1 MKDLVLAEN
10 GKSLAII
17 LVAQDA
23 IAPERTAA
31 RELAA
36 YLGKVTGTEFGI
48 VTEGKQKSTP
58 EAGQTLIAVGATHYA
73 RDMDINAS
81 LLGPEHWFMRRKAN
95 VLVLAGGRPRGTLY
109 AVYHFLEDV
118 VGVHWWSAWAEHV
131 PDKPTLTIG
140 PLDRHGEPV
149 FAQRAMA
156 YTAAFSQDPRSAA
169 RNRINFHYCW
179 PIPSEYGGESK
190 YGPPN
195 FCHTFCFY
203 LPPTDALFKQHP
215 EWFLMDADGK
225 RKRFDEVQEN
235 QLCLSN
241 QAMREVFLAKLKDNI
256 NKSRND
262 PVPPIYFDV
271 SPNDS
276 PRFCQC
282 EACQAVVK
290 AKGGADAGLL
300 LDFLN
305 YLADHIQDEHPEII
319 LGTLAYLNTEAVPRH
334 IKARSNVAIRLCN
347 TRSNYL
353 EPIPANGPFA
363 RLLSGWAKIADKVMV
378 WDYHSSFC
386 DMAAPMPLEHTFQP
400 DLQLFLRHNVV
411 STLND
416 YRYPMHDEL
425 FDFRMWVL
433 VKLHEDPYQDVEPL
447 IETFLNG
454 FYGPA
459 APHLRGYLHTLEQ
472 ASRAKPSAF
481 NPGSTMAA
489 LRYLDLP
496 FLRQAQAL
504 FVQAE
509 AAVKD
514 SPVLVQRVRH
524 ARMGVDKA
532 TVILFPKL
540 YREWIEG
547 GNKPDDIPFD
557 REQIAERVRQTYD
570 EQWSLRVDA
579 NDPGPSGR
587 EVREYQR
594 RDFLD
599 SITTAL
605 RRKLIIVARP
615 KKFADL
621 PDDACFQYAAD
632 AFGYTRE
639 GTEVVEVEEAESGI
653 ANRSVL
659 TDAEIKAMTHPLRL
673 DLHDHNRKA
682 TGHEPTIESIEMGD
696 IAGSGYHWYQF
707 GTYALG
713 LTSFL
718 WFYEPALQLNVNNAC
733 DPFDLGQTFD
743 IWVHVKFEGPAFK
756 HGLPDQAN
764 AILIERVVLV
774 KKG

>member
-1 MKDLVLAEN
+1 
-10 GKSLAII
+10 
-17 LVAQDA
+17 
-23 IAPERTAA
+23 
-31 RELAA
+31 
-36 YLGKVTGTEFGI
+36 
-48 VTEGKQKSTP
+48 
-58 EAGQTLIAVGATHYA
+58 
-73 RDMDINAS
+73 
-81 LLGPEHWFMRRKAN
+81 
-95 VLVLAGGRPRGTLY
+95 
-109 AVYHFLEDV
+109 
-118 VGVHWWSAWAEHV
+118 
-131 PDKPTLTIG
+131 
-140 PLDRHGEPV
+140 
-149 FAQRAMA
+149 
-156 YTAAFSQDPRSAA
+156 
-169 RNRINFHYCW
+169 
-179 PIPSEYGGESK
+179 
-190 YGPPN
+190 
-195 FCHTFCFY
+195 
-203 LPPTDALFKQHP
+203 
-215 EWFLMDADGK
+215 
-225 RKRFDEVQEN
+225 
-235 QLCLSN
+235 
-241 QAMREVFLAKLKDNI
+241 
-256 NKSRND
+256 
-262 PVPPIYFDV
+262 
-271 SPNDS
+271 
-276 PRFCQC
+276 
-282 EACQAVVK
+282 
-290 AKGGADAGLL
+290 
-300 LDFLN
+300 
-305 YLADHIQDEHPEII
+305 
-319 LGTLAYLNTEAVPRH
+319 
-334 IKARSNVAIRLCN
+334 
-347 TRSNYL
+347 
-353 EPIPANGPFA
+353 
-363 RLLSGWAKIADKVMV
+363 
-378 WDYHSSFC
+378 
-386 DMAAPMPLEHTFQP
+386 
-400 DLQLFLRHNVV
+400 
-411 STLND
+411 
-416 YRYPMHDEL
+416 
-425 FDFRMWVL
+425 
-433 VKLHEDPYQDVEPL
+433 
-447 IETFLNG
+447 
-454 FYGPA
+454 
-459 APHLRGYLHTLEQ
+459 
-472 ASRAKPSAF
+472 
-481 NPGSTMAA
+481 
-489 LRYLDLP
+489 P

-514 SPVLVQRVRH
+514 SPVLFQRVRH